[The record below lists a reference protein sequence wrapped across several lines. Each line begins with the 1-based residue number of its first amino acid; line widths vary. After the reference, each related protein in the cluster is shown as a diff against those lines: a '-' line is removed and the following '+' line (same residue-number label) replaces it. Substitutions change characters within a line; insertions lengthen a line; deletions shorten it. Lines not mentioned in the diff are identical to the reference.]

1 METPRFIDIYRRFS
15 CEIHEDFYF
24 FGGVSQLAMF
34 DDTGYKK
41 RQFFIRLVG
50 SAPIGSAQ
58 GAPSRT
64 LGALLGSRELEICGS
79 HGPLR
84 IRS

>member
-15 CEIHEDFYF
+15 YEIHEDFYF
-24 FGGVSQLAMF
+24 FWGVSQLAMF

-58 GAPSRT
+58 GAPG
-64 LGALLGSRELEICGS
+64 LWAHCWGAENLKFAEAMA
-79 HGPLR
+79 H
-84 IRS
+84 